1 MLCIPELIPKS
12 VDIDYMLEQQKR
24 HMVEQLMKD
33 YEICYSDLL
42 RLAIPE
48 IHFKDVCP
56 ASCNIRKQCK
66 LTKKCIKFAKK
77 VVKILRTKVSHSCK
91 YLFI

>member
-12 VDIDYMLEQQKR
+12 VDIDYMLDQQKCR
-24 HMVEQLMKD
+24 MVEKLMKD
-33 YEICYSDLL
+33 YKISYPDLL